1 MMRYALKPMD
11 LIGPWDLQK
20 LLTKLCFS
28 LQRQEIQMVR
38 KCCTLVNHFSD
49 IKDNKT
55 NRIKTWVIDIET
67 WMQNEKTG
75 WLSNNCSSRQS

>member
-1 MMRYALKPMD
+1 
-11 LIGPWDLQK
+11 
-20 LLTKLCFS
+20 
-28 LQRQEIQMVR
+28 MVR
-38 KCCTLVNHFSD
+38 KCCALVNHFSD

-75 WLSNNCSSRQS
+75 WLSNNCSSR

>member
-1 MMRYALKPMD
+1 
-11 LIGPWDLQK
+11 
-20 LLTKLCFS
+20 
-28 LQRQEIQMVR
+28 MVR

-75 WLSNNCSSRQS
+75 WLSNNCSSR

>member
-1 MMRYALKPMD
+1 MMRYALKSMD